1 MKTHT
6 TLHPKKGFTL
16 IELMIAMAIAI
27 IIIMFLISITYF
39 AMDAWG
45 NSRSELRAARQ
56 ARAMVETM
64 AADLEAFVSRSGN
77 DYEWL
82 TATQSAQA
90 AGDQWKSSNQV
101 DLVFFTAPMDRY
113 NGYIQTSKDKGGDVA
128 CVGYQLNYRDPINT
142 VGEFKTFVFNRM
154 IVDPDQAFLK
164 LLAKP
169 NLLGAFSSYMAD
181 IQEPNHFV
189 CENIHQFTM
198 TFHVEVSVPNGAA
211 TVIEPRQVTLS
222 SSGSNAKSFKVKGN
236 QIEIDQD
243 DDLVAAGRIKSVEI
257 SVTVLSDAAID
268 LLRARFKSQSPS
280 ADDKLQIL
288 KKYGYQYAKRIEIPF
303 R

>member
-82 TATQSAQA
+82 TATQSEQA

-113 NGYIQTSKDKGGDVA
+113 NGYIQTPKDKGGDVA
-128 CVGYQLNYRDPINT
+128 CVGYQLNYRDPIDT

-169 NLLGAFSSYMAD
+169 NLLDAFSPYMAY

-268 LLRARFKSQSPS
+268 LLRARFKSLSPS
-280 ADDKLQIL
+280 ADDKAQIL